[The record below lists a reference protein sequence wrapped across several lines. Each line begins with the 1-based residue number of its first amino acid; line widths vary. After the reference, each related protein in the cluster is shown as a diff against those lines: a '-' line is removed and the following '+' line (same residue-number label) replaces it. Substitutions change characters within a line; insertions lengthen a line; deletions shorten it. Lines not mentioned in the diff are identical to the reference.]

1 MRTVTGVVFVLVTA
15 APALGGPI
23 DQACIRSN
31 KAANPVLCACIQ
43 RVANITLT
51 GSDQRLAAK
60 FFADPGKAQEV
71 RQSGRS
77 THQAFWGRYVNFG
90 ETAEAVCSNG

>member
-1 MRTVTGVVFVLVTA
+1 MALSVAG
-15 APALGGPI
+15 PALGGPI
-23 DQACIRSN
+23 DQACIRTS
-31 KAANPVLCACIQ
+31 KVANPVLCACIQ